1 MMICASFI
9 EIYKSAQKFL
19 SIEMAQPLSLAVL
32 NYLKS
37 WGEAAINSFA
47 KKFRFLRQNRR
58 VQVVFFASL
67 LVPLLLVFVLTVL
80 LPVVAN
86 PFEEPAEEEPK
97 EGAEPLADSALAEIS
112 TARREL
118 AERMATLEIDQAFWE
133 ARIQLGKGDSIS
145 LSVDLMDSVASLEVK
160 GVPMRQCK
168 ILRYRGSG
176 VIKRLRAQ
184 GRLQPWLSPPFFL
197 EKELATLPKAPI
209 RIKEAPKD
217 TIEASESKGQ
227 DLPIE
232 HRDAEFTLHFDRS
245 LTLVVEQAQPP
256 SFKGRLRKIWYD
268 WRRIFG
274 DAGGALVAL
283 LHLRLPQHRIWIE
296 IELSREDAKAIYRAL
311 PNRAGLALRL

>member
-1 MMICASFI
+1 
-9 EIYKSAQKFL
+9 
-19 SIEMAQPLSLAVL
+19 MAQPLWPAFL

-37 WGEAAINSFA
+37 WGEAATNSFA

-58 VQVVFFASL
+58 VQVVFFVSL
-67 LVPLLLVFVLTVL
+67 LVPVALVFVLTVM
-80 LPVVAN
+80 LPVGAN
-86 PFEEPAEEEPK
+86 PFAESAEEEPK
-97 EGAEPLADSALAEIS
+97 ESAEPLADSILTEIS
-112 TARREL
+112 TERREL
-118 AERMATLEIDQAFWE
+118 AEKMATLEIDQAFWQT
-133 ARIQLGKGDSIS
+133 RLQLANGDSIS
-145 LSVDLMDSVASLEVK
+145 LSVDLIDSVASLEVK

-168 ILRYRGSG
+168 ILRYRRSG

-184 GRLQPWLSPPFFL
+184 GRLQPWLSKPFVVQ
-197 EKELATLPKAPI
+197 KELATLLKAPI

-256 SFKGRLRKIWYD
+256 SFKGRLRRIWYD
-268 WRRIFG
+268 MRRVFG
-274 DAGGALVAL
+274 DAGSALVAL
-283 LHLRLPQHRIWIE
+283 LHLQLPQHRIWIE

-311 PNRAGLALRL
+311 PSRAGLALRL

>member
-1 MMICASFI
+1 
-9 EIYKSAQKFL
+9 
-19 SIEMAQPLSLAVL
+19 MAQSLWLAFL

-37 WGEAAINSFA
+37 WGEAAANSFA
-47 KKFRFLRQNRR
+47 KKFRFLRQNRK
-58 VQVVFFASL
+58 VKVVFFISL
-67 LVPLLLVFVLTVL
+67 LVPILLVFVLTVL

-86 PFEEPAEEEPK
+86 PFGEVAGEKEPK
-97 EGAEPLADSALAEIS
+97 ESAEPLADSMLTEIS
-112 TARREL
+112 TERREL
-118 AERMATLEIDQAFWE
+118 AEKMATLEIDQAFWE
-133 ARIQLGKGDSIS
+133 ARLQLSKGGSIN
-145 LSVDLMDSVASLEVK
+145 LSVDLIDSVASLEVK

-168 ILRYRGSG
+168 ILRYRRSG

-184 GRLQPWLSPPFFL
+184 GRLQPWLSKPFVVQ
-197 EKELATLPKAPI
+197 KELATLPKAPI

-245 LTLVVEQAQPP
+245 LTLVAEQAQPP

-268 WRRIFG
+268 LRRIFG
-274 DAGGALVAL
+274 DAGGALVSL
-283 LHLRLPQHRIWIE
+283 FHLQLPQHRIWIE

-311 PNRAGLALRL
+311 PSRAGLALRL

>member
-1 MMICASFI
+1 
-9 EIYKSAQKFL
+9 
-19 SIEMAQPLSLAVL
+19 
-32 NYLKS
+32 
-37 WGEAAINSFA
+37 
-47 KKFRFLRQNRR
+47 
-58 VQVVFFASL
+58 
-67 LVPLLLVFVLTVL
+67 
-80 LPVVAN
+80 VAN
-86 PFEEPAEEEPK
+86 PFEEAAGEEPK
-97 EGAEPLADSALAEIS
+97 ESAEPLVADSVLAEIS
-112 TARREL
+112 TERREL
-118 AERMATLEIDQAFWE
+118 AKKMATLEIDQAFWQ
-133 ARIQLGKGDSIS
+133 ARLQLAKVDSIS
-145 LSVDLMDSVASLEVK
+145 LSVDLVDSVASLEVK

-184 GRLQPWLSPPFFL
+184 GRLQPWLSTPFVL
-197 EKELATLPKAPI
+197 QKELATLPKAPI

-245 LTLVVEQAQPP
+245 LTLVVEQAQAP

-268 WRRIFG
+268 LRRIFG

-283 LHLRLPQHRIWIE
+283 LRLQLPQHRIWIE

-311 PNRAGLALRL
+311 PSRAGLALRL